1 MTDVEFES
9 DAFLV
14 LLTDALRDGPGTP
27 TWHEALQKLRAQG
40 IEHADEMRLLVKA
53 REHLE
58 SGLEYRSVRA
68 GPEFSRKLIEA
79 IDQEANLK
87 KKPPVTTTTIALASA
102 GVMLLVLILIGYLL
116 WTAAENRSAEFNAIL
131 VNTVTSAGGSGPL
144 PPDWVQIGELG
155 VESRR
160 GGIAIRATKGDSITG
175 GGAYWPTPLDPSEPF
190 SVIANF
196 RYFHPDSKLIPQL
209 FITDDPNFD
218 PKNGTTTHEMVWL
231 LRDSQVQFRLPS
243 GRVEAQ
249 TELTTERREASA
261 IATIRITLD
270 RDQVIAELGGK
281 QVWSG
286 VSGMDQTKPRYV
298 GVRFLKLGETPA
310 DGGVFEVIKIN
321 TRQK

>member
-27 TWHEALQKLRAQG
+27 AWHDALQKLRAQG
-40 IEHADEMRLLVKA
+40 IEHADEMRLLVKV

-68 GPEFSRKLIEA
+68 GPEFSRKLTEA
-79 IDQEANLK
+79 IDEEASRA
-87 KKPPVTTTTIALASA
+87 KKPPATTTTIALASA
-102 GVMLLVLILIGYLL
+102 GVMLVVLMVIGYLL
-116 WTAAENRSAEFNAIL
+116 WTAAENRSSDFNTIL

-144 PPDWVQIGELG
+144 PADWVSIGQLG
-155 VESRR
+155 VDFKR
-160 GGIAIRATKGDSITG
+160 GGIKIGPSEGDTITG
-175 GGAYWPTPLDPSEPF
+175 GGAYWPVPLDPAEPF

-196 RYFHPDSKLIPQL
+196 RYYHADPKLIAQL

-298 GVRFLKLGETPA
+298 GVRFLKLGETAA
-310 DGGVFEVIKIN
+310 DGGVFEIIKIN